1 MKNSLLSFFIA
12 VLCFVGVTDVQ
23 SQCVFLNDNYPS
35 GTFFPTNTFQV
46 ASTIIY
52 GGEYSAYSVT
62 AGVTY
67 QWSLCAAD
75 GGSAS
80 YDSELTL
87 WNSLDTNTPLASA
100 DQECGDD
107 AVLTWTA
114 TFTGIVY
121 VQVNE
126 FQCIANATNT
136 TMVYRSLPFQ
146 FGCPFN
152 GNQFPAG
159 TITPT
164 SDVFT
169 AASTNIYAGEYSAY
183 NVTAGQTYEW
193 SLCAADGGLANYDS
207 QLSLYRASNTTTPI
221 IFSDNACGDDAK
233 ITYLA
238 DLTETVYVQ
247 VNQASC
253 LTNATPTTLVY
264 RLNSNPQIGCAFGAN
279 QFPTTIFTPTS
290 NTFTQAATNIYAG
303 EHSRYNVTVG
313 QTYEW
318 SLCAAD
324 GGLADYDSE
333 LSLFNAANTTNAL
346 VYSDDACG
354 DDAKITWTATFTG
367 QVNVQVNQFNCAT
380 NSVNTTLVYRRVS
393 SASAPSNDNCATATF
408 LNVNQ
413 FCSPTSGTVLNATAS
428 TPTTT
433 CLGTNTDDVWYA
445 FTVNNNTQTLN
456 FEITPNGVGFD
467 PVFEIFTGTSCANL
481 TSLLCVNNGGDGQA
495 EGFFAN
501 PGIVPIGTTFYI
513 RMYDF
518 NLASATNPNF
528 TVCAFYSDNVVI
540 PGDECDNAIDLAVT
554 TTCTN
559 PVLGN
564 YGDFTLSNSLGFDCQ
579 SNIVSDAW
587 FTFDAI
593 SDSVFFNIDPLGFTD
608 AIFEVYQGVDCASL
622 QNLGCGNFTAVGE
635 LETVQ
640 ITPTVPGDRFYLRLY
655 DGGVNTAA
663 NLDFNICAFDVNSAG
678 DPGPVNNECNNA
690 TLIFAGTSCQPFVG
704 TLEGATASL
713 PATNCGGTNTEDV
726 WYQLVA
732 SDTSMI
738 VEITP
743 DFATLGIVAELFVSS
758 TGDCNGLVSFGC
770 ADNTLAGEPEAFI
783 INGLNAGESVWIRV
797 YDFPTAPPANPTFT
811 ICAWWDASVLIPE
824 NDECD
829 GAITL
834 TPSATCNS
842 TAFTTANATGSL
854 PTTSCSPGGNAD
866 QDVWFKFVAQSTSA
880 IIRVG
885 SVNLSDPVIQYF
897 SGSCANLVSR
907 GCSDFFVAGVDENLT
922 ATGLTVGTTYYVRVY
937 DYEGST
943 AGVQKDFT
951 ICIINNPTAP
961 VNNNC
966 SGAIPLT
973 VSTPSTYQ
981 YFNTAL
987 ATQSSA
993 GCSGNANDD
1002 VWFSFVAGENPLG
1015 TQIEVGG
1022 DLDFSTVYQVYSG
1035 TCANLTSVQCVNNIT
1050 TGNYDIE
1057 NQTLTTLTPGQQY
1070 FIRAYDFDA
1079 TVTNSTFYI
1088 RLTGTPV
1095 GCNLSAPV
1103 ATANGSIDICGNGGV
1118 NISTPQVAGL
1128 SYQWRLN
1135 GNNIPGATANSYDAT
1150 ISGIY
1155 TVVIS
1160 DASACT
1166 AESNAIGVQ
1175 VTPQPIVAISAAT
1188 STTICTGGS
1197 VVLST
1202 PTQPGITWQWFRN
1215 NIAING
1221 ATSASYSATQ
1231 TGTYT
1236 LVGTSGG
1243 FCTGTSNGIDVN
1255 VISAPTAVLTAAGST
1270 TICQGSNIIL
1280 SVASQAGTTIQWKRN
1295 NVDIAGATESTY
1307 TASQAG
1313 AYTAVVSAGA
1323 NCSTTSNSITI
1334 NVVPGPTAAITAGSS
1349 TVFCQ
1354 GGNVVLTAASVT
1366 GATYQWLNNGVPVN
1380 GATSLTYTASN
1391 SGSFNILVT
1400 TAACA
1405 STSNTIDVLVNP
1417 IPTAI
1422 ATAQGQTTFCTGGS
1436 VTLAANPVAGA
1447 IYQWLNGGTQISG
1460 ANSSTYNATAS
1471 GSYTVNVISDGCL
1484 ASSNAITVTVN
1495 PPPTATI
1502 TANGSTTV
1510 CQGSTVTLNANA
1522 GAGLSYQWLLN
1533 GTQIGGANNASY
1545 TASTAGNYTVIVSQ
1559 GSNCSSTSN
1568 AANVNI
1574 LALPQISV
1582 TASGPLAIC
1591 QGSSVSLTASPSA
1604 GNTFQW
1610 QIGGANISGATN
1622 ASYAANGA
1630 GSYTVVATSSNGCAA
1645 TSTPSVVT
1653 INPLPPASI
1662 TPNGPTTFCV
1672 GGNVLL
1678 QANSGNGFNYQWQ
1691 NGGNVIPGAVNG
1703 VLNVSTAGSYTVTV
1717 SDLNNCSAT
1726 STAINVNVAGVQ
1738 AQISFTGQPA
1748 ICDGQA
1754 VVLNANTDAGL
1765 TYVWSNN
1772 GNTIP
1777 GATGATYTATTGGNY
1792 TVAVTDL
1799 NNCTSTSAVQTITVG
1814 ESPEVPVVTAAGPI
1828 KFCEGGSVDLSTP
1841 TVIGIVYQWLLDG
1854 NILSGENQPSITADQ
1869 TGDFLVT
1876 AVNTSGCLSQSLPV
1890 EVEVYANPTV
1900 SFTLNPDTTCVDQ
1913 LFALQGG
1920 SPAGGVYSGTNV
1932 DQGNFLSSTVG
1943 TYTITYQYTDANG
1956 CSASATDDLKVYTCS
1971 SIEELISSTIQ
1982 LYPNPANELVTI
1994 EIPSEMM
2001 VNSIQMTDLSGR
2013 LVEVNMINAGNNR
2026 YNVPV
2031 ANLASGTYQI
2041 VILTDEFQL
2050 VKRFVKTN

>member
-1 MKNSLLSFFIA
+1 MKKVLRLLTLGFMLLLSGLNSVEAQCAFNNNLFPTTPFTPTSATFIA
-12 VLCFVGVTDVQ
+12 AA
-23 SQCVFLNDNYPS
+23 
-35 GTFFPTNTFQV
+35 TNIF
-46 ASTIIY
+46 
-52 GGEYSAYSVT
+52 GGEYSIYNVIQ
-62 AGVTY
+62 GNTY
-67 QWSLCAAD
+67 EWSLCSID
-75 GGSAS
+75 GGAAG
-80 YDSELTL
+80 YDSQL
-87 WNSLDTNTPLASA
+87 SLFDPANTSFAIA
-100 DQECGDD
+100 YGDDDCGDD
-107 AVLTWTA
+107 AKITWVA
-114 TFTGIVY
+114 TYTGQVY
-121 VQVNE
+121 VQVN
-126 FQCIANATNT
+126 QYNCTTNATNST
-136 TMVYRSLPFQ
+136 LVYRLAAEAIV
-146 FGCPFN
+146 GCAY
-152 GNQFPAG
+152 GGDGLQYPANV
-159 TITPT
+159 ITPVSST
-164 SDVFT
+164 FT
-169 AASTNIYAGEYSAY
+169 ATATNIYAGEHSRY

-193 SLCAADGGLANYDS
+193 SLCAADGGLADYDS
-207 QLSLYRASNTTTPI
+207 QLSLYAS
-221 IFSDNACGDDAK
+221 F
-233 ITYLA
+233 
-238 DLTETVYVQ
+238 
-247 VNQASC
+247 
-253 LTNATPTTLVY
+253 
-264 RLNSNPQIGCAFGAN
+264 
-279 QFPTTIFTPTS
+279 
-290 NTFTQAATNIYAG
+290 
-303 EHSRYNVTVG
+303 
-313 QTYEW
+313 
-318 SLCAAD
+318 
-324 GGLADYDSE
+324 
-333 LSLFNAANTTNAL
+333 NTTNAL
-346 VYSDDACG
+346 DYSDDACG
-354 DDAKITWTATFTG
+354 DDAKISWTATFTG
-367 QVNVQVNQFNCAT
+367 QVYVQVNTYNCAT
-380 NSVNTTLVYRRVS
+380 NTTNTTLVYRRVGGS
-393 SASAPSNDNCATATF
+393 GGPSNDNCATATN

-413 FCSPTSGTVLNATAS
+413 SCIPTNGTLLNATAS
-428 TPTTT
+428 TPTTVCT
-433 CLGTNTDDVWYA
+433 GTNSDDVWYT

-456 FEITPNGVGFD
+456 FEVAPNGFGFD
-467 PVFEIFTGTSCANL
+467 PVFEIFTGTSCTNI

-513 RMYDF
+513 RVYDF
-518 NLASATNPNF
+518 NFSPATNPGF
-528 TVCAFYSDNVVI
+528 TVCAFYTNDVLI

-559 PVLGN
+559 PVQGN
-564 YGDFTLSNSLGFDCQ
+564 YGDFTLSAGLGFDCQ
-579 SNIVSDAW
+579 QTISSDVW
-587 FTFDAI
+587 YTFDAI
-593 SDSVFFNIDPLGFTD
+593 SDSLFFTIDPLGFTD
-608 AIFEVYQGVDCASL
+608 AVFEVYEGSDCAAL
-622 QNLGCGNFTAVGE
+622 VNLGCGDFSGAGE
-635 LETVQ
+635 VEPVQ
-640 ITPTVPGDRFYLRLY
+640 ITPTIPGDRFYIRLY
-655 DGGVNTAA
+655 DGGLNNAA
-663 NLDFNICAFDVNSAG
+663 NLSYNICAFDVNSG
-678 DPGPVNNECNNA
+678 GNTGPVNNECDNA
-690 TLIFAGTSCQPFVG
+690 TVIFAGTSCQPFVG
-704 TLEGATASL
+704 TLGGATASL

-770 ADNTLAGEPEAFI
+770 ADNALAGEPEAFI
-783 INGLNAGESVWIRV
+783 INGISTGESVWIRV
-797 YDFPTAPPANPTFT
+797 FDFPTAPPANPTFT
-811 ICAWWDASVLIPE
+811 ICAWWDASVLLPE

-834 TPSATCNS
+834 TPSATCNP
-842 TAFTTANATGSL
+842 TAFSNANATGSN
-854 PTTSCSPGGNAD
+854 PTTSCSQNGVAD
-866 QDVWFKFVAQSTSA
+866 QDVWFKFVAQSSSA

-907 GCSDFFVAGVDENLT
+907 GCSDVFIEGVDENLT
-922 ATGLTVGTTYYVRVY
+922 ATGLTVGTTYYVRVF
-937 DYEGST
+937 DYRG
-943 AGVQKDFT
+943 AQVGPQDFT

-961 VNNNC
+961 SNDNC
-966 SGAIPLT
+966 AGAIPLT
-973 VSTPSTYQ
+973 VSNPSNAQ
-981 YFNTAL
+981 FFNTAL
-987 ATQSSA
+987 ATQSAA
-993 GCSGNANDD
+993 GCAGNANDD
-1002 VWFSFVAGENPLG
+1002 VWFSFVAGENPVG
-1015 TQIEVGG
+1015 TQIEVLG
-1022 DLDFSTVYQVYSG
+1022 DLDFATVVQVYSG
-1035 TCANLTSVQCVNNIT
+1035 TCATLASLQCLNADAST
-1050 TGNYDIE
+1050 AQDPYDNE
-1057 NQTLTTLTPGQQY
+1057 GQTFTTLTPGQQY
-1070 FIRAYDFDA
+1070 FIRVYDFDA

-1088 RLTGTPV
+1088 RLTGNPV
-1095 GCNLSAPV
+1095 GCNLDAPV

-1135 GNNIPGATANSYDAT
+1135 GNNIPGATANSFDAT
-1150 ISGIY
+1150 ISGLY

-1175 VTPQPIVAISAAT
+1175 VTPQPIVSISAAT

-1215 NIAING
+1215 DIAING

-1243 FCTGTSNGIDVN
+1243 FCTGTSNGLDVN
-1255 VISAPTAVLTAAGST
+1255 VISAPTAVLTAAGNT

-1280 SVASQAGTTIQWKRN
+1280 SVASQPGTSIQWKRN

-1307 TASQAG
+1307 AANQAG

-1380 GATSLTYTASN
+1380 GATTTSYTASN
-1391 SGSFNILVT
+1391 SGSYNILVT
-1400 TAACA
+1400 TSACA

-1417 IPTAI
+1417 IPTAV
-1422 ATAQGQTTFCTGGS
+1422 ATAQGQTTFCSGGS
-1436 VTLAANPVAGA
+1436 VTLAATPVAGA
-1447 IYQWLNGGTQISG
+1447 IYQWLNAGAQISG
-1460 ANSSTYNATAS
+1460 ANSSTYDATAS
-1471 GSYTVNVISDGCL
+1471 GTYSVNVIGDGCL
-1484 ASSNAITVTVN
+1484 ASSNTITVTVN

-1510 CQGSTVTLNANA
+1510 CQGSTVSLNANT

-1533 GTQIGGANNASY
+1533 GTQIGGANSASY

-1591 QGSSVSLTASPSA
+1591 QGSSVNLTASPSA

-1645 TSTPSVVT
+1645 TSTASVVS
-1653 INPLPPASI
+1653 INPLPAASI

-1678 QANSGNGFNYQWQ
+1678 QANTGNGFNYQWQ

-1726 STAINVNVAGVQ
+1726 SSSINVNVAGVQ
-1738 AQISFTGQPA
+1738 AEISFTGQPA
-1748 ICDGQA
+1748 ICDGEA
-1754 VVLNANTDAGL
+1754 VVLNANAEAGL

-1777 GATGATYTATTGGNY
+1777 GATSATYTATAGGNY
-1792 TVAVTDL
+1792 AVAVTDL
-1799 NNCTSTSAVQTITVG
+1799 NNCTSTSDVQTITVG
-1814 ESPEVPVVTAAGPI
+1814 ESPAVPVVSADGPV
-1828 KFCEGGSVDLSTP
+1828 KFCEGGSVELSTP
-1841 TVIGIVYQWLLDG
+1841 TVIGIVYQWLVDG
-1854 NILSGENQPSITADQ
+1854 NVIAGENQPSITADQ
-1869 TGDFLVT
+1869 NGDFLIT
-1876 AVNTSGCLSQSLPV
+1876 AVNTSGCLSQSEPI

-1900 SFTLNPDTTCVDQ
+1900 AFTLNPDTTCVDQ

-1920 SPAGGVYSGTNV
+1920 SPAGGVYTGTNV
-1932 DQGNFLSSTVG
+1932 DQGNFLSATAG
-1943 TYTITYQYTDANG
+1943 TFTITYQYTDANG
-1956 CSASATDDLKVYTCS
+1956 CAASASDDLKVYTCS

-1994 EIPSEMM
+1994 EIPSQMI

-2013 LVEVNMINAGNNR
+2013 LVEVNLIKGGNNR

-2041 VILTDEFQL
+2041 VILTDEYQL

>member
-1 MKNSLLSFFIA
+1 MKNSLLSFFFA

-23 SQCVFLNDNYPS
+23 SQCVFLNDNYPT
-35 GTFFPTNTFQV
+35 GTLFPTTTYQV

-52 GGEYSAYSVT
+52 GGEYSAYSVS
-62 AGVTY
+62 AGITY

-87 WNSLDTNTPLASA
+87 WNSLDTNTPLAAA

-114 TFTGIVY
+114 TFNGIVY

-126 FQCIANATNT
+126 FQCLANATNT
-136 TMVYRSLPFQ
+136 TLVYRSLPFQ

-169 AASTNIYAGEYSAY
+169 AASNNIYAGEYSAY

-207 QLSLYRASNTTTPI
+207 QLSLFRATNTSTPI

-238 DLTETVYVQ
+238 DFTETVYVQ

-253 LTNATPTTLVY
+253 LTNATATTLVY
-264 RLNSNPQIGCAFGAN
+264 RVNSSPQIGCAFGAN
-279 QFPTTIFTPTS
+279 QFPSTIFTPTLS
-290 NTFTQAATNIYAG
+290 TFTQAATNIYAG
-303 EHSRYNVTVG
+303 EHSRYNVTAG

-324 GGLADYDSE
+324 GGLADYDSQ
-333 LSLFNAANTTNAL
+333 LSLFNAANTTNAII
-346 VYSDDACG
+346 YSDDFCG

-367 QVNVQVNQFNCAT
+367 QVNVQVNQFNCQTNAT
-380 NSVNTTLVYRRVS
+380 NTTLVYRRVAGVVTPANDDCF
-393 SASAPSNDNCATATF
+393 SA
-408 LNVNQ
+408 VNLPV
-413 FCSPTSGTVLNATAS
+413 FDACFPTNGILTNATPS
-428 TPTTT
+428 TPATS
-433 CLGTNTDDVWYA
+433 CNITNVGDVWYT
-445 FTVNNNTQTLN
+445 FTVDDPTRTFNLELTT
-456 FEITPNGVGFD
+456 TSTSFD
-467 PVFEIFTGTSCANL
+467 PVFEYFIGDCFSLIPL
-481 TSLLCVNNGGDGQA
+481 TTNCVNNGGNGQGEA
-495 EGFFAN
+495 LFAN
-501 PGIVPIGTTFYI
+501 PNVIPAGTTFYV
-513 RMYDF
+513 RVFDV
-518 NLASATNPNF
+518 NGS
-528 TVCAFYSDNVVI
+528 
-540 PGDECDNAIDLAVT
+540 
-554 TTCTN
+554 
-559 PVLGN
+559 
-564 YGDFTLSNSLGFDCQ
+564 TLSNT
-579 SNIVSDAW
+579 N
-587 FTFDAI
+587 
-593 SDSVFFNIDPLGFTD
+593 
-608 AIFEVYQGVDCASL
+608 
-622 QNLGCGNFTAVGE
+622 
-635 LETVQ
+635 
-640 ITPTVPGDRFYLRLY
+640 
-655 DGGVNTAA
+655 
-663 NLDFNICAFDVNSAG
+663 FNICAYYSDEFDY
-678 DPGPVNNECNNA
+678 NEC
-690 TLIFAGTSCQPFVG
+690 AGAV
-704 TLEGATASL
+704 
-713 PATNCGGTNTEDV
+713 
-726 WYQLVA
+726 
-732 SDTSMI
+732 
-738 VEITP
+738 
-743 DFATLGIVAELFVSS
+743 
-758 TGDCNGLVSFGC
+758 
-770 ADNTLAGEPEAFI
+770 
-783 INGLNAGESVWIRV
+783 
-797 YDFPTAPPANPTFT
+797 
-811 ICAWWDASVLIPE
+811 
-824 NDECD
+824 
-829 GAITL
+829 TL
-834 TPSATCNS
+834 TPSATCNPV
-842 TAFTTANATGSL
+842 AFSNANATGSL
-854 PTTSCSPGGNAD
+854 QIESCSPNGTAD

-907 GCSDFFVAGVDENLT
+907 GCSDVFVEGVDENLT
-922 ATGLTVGTTYYVRVY
+922 ATGLTVGATYYVRVY
-937 DYEGST
+937 DWRG
-943 AGVQKDFT
+943 AAVGPQNFT
-951 ICIINNPTAP
+951 ICIINNPTVP
-961 VNNNC
+961 SNDNC
-966 SGAIPLT
+966 AGAIPLT
-973 VSTPSTYQ
+973 VSNPSNAQ
-981 YFNTAL
+981 FFNTAL
-987 ATQSSA
+987 ATQSAA
-993 GCSGNANDD
+993 GCAGNANDD
-1002 VWFSFVAGENPLG
+1002 VWFSFVAGTNPIG
-1015 TQIEVGG
+1015 TQVEVIG
-1022 DLDFSTVYQVYSG
+1022 DLDFSSVYQIYSG
-1035 TCANLTSVQCVNNIT
+1035 TCASLSSVQCVNADVAT
-1050 TGNYDIE
+1050 AQDPYDTE
-1057 NQTLTTLTPGQQY
+1057 NQIFTTLTPGQQY
-1070 FIRAYDFDA
+1070 FVRVYDFDA

-1088 RLTGTPV
+1088 RVTGNPV

-1135 GNNIPGATANSYDAT
+1135 GNNIPGATANSFNAT
-1150 ISGIY
+1150 ISGLY

-1175 VTPQPIVAISAAT
+1175 VTPQPIVTISAAT
-1188 STTICTGGS
+1188 SATICTGGS

-1255 VISAPTAVLTAAGST
+1255 VISAPTAVLTAAGNT

-1280 SVASQAGTTIQWKRN
+1280 SVASQPGTSIQWKRN

-1307 TASQAG
+1307 TANQAG

-1354 GGNVVLTAASVT
+1354 GGNVVLTAAPVT
-1366 GATYQWLNNGVPVN
+1366 GATYQWLNSGVPVN
-1380 GATSLTYTASN
+1380 GATTTSYTASA

-1417 IPTAI
+1417 IPTAVV
-1422 ATAQGQTTFCTGGS
+1422 TAQGPTTFCTGGS
-1436 VTLAANPVAGA
+1436 VNLSATPVDNA
-1447 IYQWLNGGTQISG
+1447 IYQWLNGGAQISG
-1460 ANSSTYNATAS
+1460 ASSATYNATAT
-1471 GSYTVNVISDGCL
+1471 GSYTVNVISNGCL
-1484 ASSNAITVTVN
+1484 ASSNAIAVTVN

-1510 CQGSTVTLNANA
+1510 CQGSSVTLNASA

-1533 GTQIGGANNASY
+1533 GTQIGGAVNASY
-1545 TASTAGNYTVIVSQ
+1545 TATTAGNYTVIVSQ
-1559 GSNCSSTSN
+1559 GNNCSSTSN

-1582 TASGPLAIC
+1582 AASGPLAIC
-1591 QGSSVSLTASPSA
+1591 QGSSVNLTASPSA

-1645 TSTPSVVT
+1645 TSSPSVVT

-1726 STAINVNVAGVQ
+1726 SSTINVNVAGVQ
-1738 AQISFTGQPA
+1738 AEISFTGQPA

-1754 VVLNANTDAGL
+1754 VVLNANTGSGL

-1772 GNTIP
+1772 GNTIS
-1777 GATGATYTATTGGNY
+1777 GATSATYTATTGGNY
-1792 TVAVTDL
+1792 TVAVTDP
-1799 NNCTSTSAVQTITVG
+1799 NNCTSTSDVQTISVG
-1814 ESPEVPVVTAAGPI
+1814 ETPAVPEITANGPV

-1841 TVIGIVYQWLLDG
+1841 TVIGIVYQWLFDG
-1854 NILSGENQPSITADQ
+1854 NILPGENQPSITADES
-1869 TGDFLVT
+1869 GDFLVT
-1876 AVNTSGCLSQSLPV
+1876 AVNNSGCLSQSLPV
-1890 EVEVYANPTV
+1890 EVEVYPNPTV
-1900 SFTLNPDTTCVDQ
+1900 TFTLNPDTTCVDQ
-1913 LFALQGG
+1913 LFSLQGG
-1920 SPAGGVYSGTNV
+1920 SPAGGAYSGTNV
-1932 DQGNFLSSTVG
+1932 DQGNFQSSTVG
-1943 TYTITYQYTDANG
+1943 TFNITYQYADANG

-2031 ANLASGTYQI
+2031 SNLASGTYQI